1 MRKLNRILALAL
13 AVVMVFAL
21 AACGGFESDMARAV
35 KELQS
40 VESVH
45 ADMTLD
51 IGFAA
56 DIALDMGSDSG
67 TDGETTSLPM
77 TVTMG
82 MDTDGSLT
90 SGSVDLDIFGFPVSA
105 LYVVET
111 KGDTCDLYISLD
123 GGETW
128 QSQLGIST
136 QELQSADNVIG
147 VNGDVSGTIG
157 FYLEFASKF
166 GDGVDETLDGVDCVR
181 YDGAFPG
188 DKLTEAMNMSGG
200 AHFDTVPEGTTLPDA
215 PISIWLEKD
224 SGLPKRISLDMTDAM
239 GQYML
244 GLLTS
249 SGAPEDM
256 LQVTNVSIEVDLSD
270 YDNAQPMSPP
280 EL

>member
-1 MRKLNRILALAL
+1 MHKLNRISALALAL
-13 AVVMVFAL
+13 VMVFAL

-51 IGFAA
+51 IGFDV
-56 DIALDMGSDSG
+56 DI
-67 TDGETTSLPM
+67 DGETTAIPL
-77 TVTMG
+77 TVAMD
-82 MDTDGSLT
+82 MDTDGAIT
-90 SGSVDLDIFGFPVSA
+90 SGSMDLDILGMPISA

-111 KGDTCDLYISLD
+111 KGDTCDLYISAD

-136 QELQSADNVIG
+136 QELQSADNGIG
-147 VNGDVSGTIG
+147 VNGDVSGMVG

-188 DKLTEAMNMSGG
+188 DKLTEAMSMSGG
-200 AHFDTVPEGTTLPDA
+200 ASFATVPEDTTLPDA

-224 SGLPKRISLDMTDAM
+224 SGLPKCISLDMTDAM
-239 GQYML
+239 GQYMT
-244 GLLTS
+244 GLFES
-249 SGAPEDM
+249 SGVPEDM
-256 LQVTNVSIEVDLSD
+256 FTVTGVNVKVDLSD
-270 YDNAQPMSPP
+270 YNNAQPMSPP